1 MAVSFDSTVIGFDSE
16 EIRFWGSQLSTRT
29 FAIVP
34 GEVPIRVEMPE
45 VPAAL
50 ADLGPPPATGDRL
63 TDVTADALWR
73 PSLRLF
79 PRGRAWPDDSVAGLG
94 AFVWH
99 GLPRLIAEMMAQVH
113 DWLNRARYGAF
124 VSQCRPELVEDHE
137 REHGLP
143 DGCLAAV
150 TGLAERRALVLD
162 AKAPLETAN
171 RLEIIA
177 ALSRAGYAGVEIDEP
192 LGFEFGLTSLGGP
205 DGFGSAG
212 LPHIFLFGGEGLA
225 LGWLTFGESSFGE
238 SGFGELNDTGLTC
251 LIERIRPAQTLGILD
266 PESL

>member
-1 MAVSFDSTVIGFDSE
+1 MS
-16 EIRFWGSQLSTRT
+16 RT

-34 GEVPIRVEMPE
+34 GQEPIRVAD
-45 VPAAL
+45 PAPLPPVAG
-50 ADLGPPPATGDRL
+50 LGAAPATADRL
-63 TDVTADALWR
+63 TDVSADALWR

-99 GLPRLIAEMMAQVH
+99 GLPRLIAEAMAQVH
-113 DWLNRARYGAF
+113 DWLNRTRYGAF

-143 DGCLAAV
+143 DACLAAV

-162 AKAPLETAN
+162 ARTPLETAN
-171 RLEIIA
+171 RLEIVA
-177 ALSRAGYAGVEIDEP
+177 SLERAGYSGISIDEP
-192 LGFEFGLTSLGGP
+192 LGFEFGLSEFGGSE
-205 DGFGSAG
+205 GFGSPG
-212 LPHIFLFGGEGLA
+212 LPHIFLFSGEGLS
-225 LGWLTFGESSFGE
+225 LDWLTFSESGFGE
-238 SGFGELNDTGLTC
+238 SGFGQLNDTGLTC
-251 LIERIRPAQTLGILD
+251 LIEKIRPAHTLGILD